1 MNYSTYACAVLDRK
15 ALERER
21 VLELLE
27 EIPDLPERA
36 EVYLEDGYLFLE
48 LAEPR
53 EEEVWALAAILEAFV
68 LEAGPDSGGPG
79 WAGTKEGSVELLPQN
94 LPLLARMYEAWRQK
108 SDPVKEWDLETFLAL
123 LKEAK
128 EETA

>member
-1 MNYSTYACAVLDRK
+1 MNYSAYACALLGKK

-27 EIPDLPERA
+27 EVPDLPERA
-36 EVYLEDGYLFLE
+36 EVYLADGHLFLE

-53 EEEVWALAAILEAFV
+53 EGEVWALAEVLEAFV

-94 LPLLARMYEAWRQK
+94 LPLLARMYEAWRRENE
-108 SDPVKEWDLETFLAL
+108 PVGEGDLEVFLAL
-123 LKEAK
+123 LREA
-128 EETA
+128 EEEAA

>member
-1 MNYSTYACAVLDRK
+1 MNYSAYACAVLDRK

-36 EVYLEDGYLFLE
+36 EVYLENGYLCLK

-79 WAGTKEGSVELLPQN
+79 WAGTKEGSVELIPQN

-108 SDPVKEWDLETFLAL
+108 SDPVKEWDLETLLAL

>member
-1 MNYSTYACAVLDRK
+1 MNYSAYACALLGKK
-15 ALERER
+15 ALEWER

-53 EEEVWALAAILEAFV
+53 EEEVWVLAAILEAFV

-79 WAGTKEGSVELLPQN
+79 WAGTKEGSVELIPQN
-94 LPLLARMYEAWRQK
+94 LPFLARMYEAWRRE
-108 SDPVKEWDLETFLAL
+108 SEPVGEEDLEAFLAL
-123 LKEAK
+123 LREAK
-128 EETA
+128 EKAA

>member
-1 MNYSTYACAVLDRK
+1 MNYSAYACALLGKK

-36 EVYLEDGYLFLE
+36 EVNLEDGYLFLE

-53 EEEVWALAAILEAFV
+53 EEEVWALASVLEAFV

-79 WAGTKEGSVELLPQN
+79 WAGTREASVELIPQN
-94 LPLLARMYEAWRQK
+94 LPASPHVRAWRRE
-108 SDPVKEWDLETFLAL
+108 SEPVGEEALKAFLAL
-123 LKEAK
+123 LREA
-128 EETA
+128 EREVA

>member
-1 MNYSTYACAVLDRK
+1 MNYSAYACALLGKK

-36 EVYLEDGYLFLE
+36 EVNLEDGYLFLE

-53 EEEVWALAAILEAFV
+53 EEEVWALASV
-68 LEAGPDSGGPG
+68 LEPSSWRRGRTPAAPGGRGRGRPA
-79 WAGTKEGSVELLPQN
+79 WSSSPKTSR
-94 LPLLARMYEAWRQK
+94 LARMYEPGGGRASPWGRR
-108 SDPVKEWDLETFLAL
+108 P
-123 LKEAK
+123 
-128 EETA
+128 

>member
-1 MNYSTYACAVLDRK
+1 MNHSAYACALLGKK

-27 EIPDLPERA
+27 EVPDLPERA
-36 EVYLEDGYLFLE
+36 EVYLADGHLFLE

-53 EEEVWALAAILEAFV
+53 EEEVWALAEVLEAFV

-79 WAGTKEGSVELLPQN
+79 WAGTKEGSVELHSPE
-94 LPLLARMYEAWRQK
+94 PPSPRPHVRGLAAGERARGGRR
-108 SDPVKEWDLETFLAL
+108 T
-123 LKEAK
+123 
-128 EETA
+128 

>member
-1 MNYSTYACAVLDRK
+1 MNHSAYACAVLGKK

-36 EVYLEDGYLFLE
+36 EVYLEGGYLFLE

-53 EEEVWALAAILEAFV
+53 EEEIWALVWTLEAFV

-79 WAGTKEGSVELLPQN
+79 WAGTREGSVELIPQN
-94 LPLLARMYEAWRQK
+94 LPALARMYEAWRRE
-108 SDPVKEWDLETFLAL
+108 SEPVGEEGLEAFLAL
-123 LKEAK
+123 LREA
-128 EETA
+128 EREVA

>member
-1 MNYSTYACAVLDRK
+1 MNRSAYACALLGKK

-27 EIPDLPERA
+27 EVPDLPERA
-36 EVYLEDGYLFLE
+36 EVYLADGHLFLE

-53 EEEVWALAAILEAFV
+53 EGEVWALAEVLEAFV

-94 LPLLARMYEAWRQK
+94 LPLLARMYEAWRRENE
-108 SDPVKEWDLETFLAL
+108 PVGEGDLEVFLAL
-123 LKEAK
+123 LREAK
-128 EETA
+128 EEAA